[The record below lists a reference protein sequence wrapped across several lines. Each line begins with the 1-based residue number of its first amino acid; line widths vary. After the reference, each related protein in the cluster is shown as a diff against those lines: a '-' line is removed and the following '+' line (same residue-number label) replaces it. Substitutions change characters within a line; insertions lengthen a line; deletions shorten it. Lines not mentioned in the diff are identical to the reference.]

1 MDEDLNIVSNLDNTS
16 TLSSGD
22 YLVYAEDKLGCRS
35 ITIPFSIGSPS
46 EILITPLDVDD
57 VTCFLETGVQIN
69 LLGGTLPYNGFIWSG
84 PNAYANTSQNIYS
97 LVAGNYTV
105 SVVDAN
111 GCIGTETF
119 TINEP
124 NDIIIE
130 TANIDYVKCKGDNSG
145 SITPLIT
152 GDPALW

>member
-1 MDEDLNIVSNLDNTS
+1 MFL
-16 TLSSGD
+16 GD
-22 YLVYAEDKLGCRS
+22 DGR
-35 ITIPFSIGSPS
+35 
-46 EILITPLDVDD
+46 
-57 VTCFLETGVQIN
+57 QIN

-152 GDPALW
+152 GGTPPYGNYNWTGPGNFSIHFL